1 MRIIL
6 SGGGTMGPVTPL
18 LAVAEELGTRDS
30 GPGTREINELLWIG
44 THKGPER
51 EYVER
56 AGIRFRTILSGKL
69 RRYWSWWNIIDPL
82 FILAGFIQSLI
93 LILRWRPDAIV
104 SAGGYV
110 SVPLVWA
117 GWILGIPSVIHQQ
130 DVLPLLAVRLMAP
143 FARTITVAFPETAK
157 RFHGLD
163 HGTGGRVEIIGNPVR
178 RFVEVV
184 RANRERLR
192 VEGLRHF
199 GLSADRLVV
208 LVFGGGTGSKTLNDF
223 IGATAA
229 ELLAAAQVIHVTGK
243 GKLGIGK
250 QAGLYETEFL
260 KDDLPLAYAVAD
272 LVVSRAGI
280 GSIAELSAV
289 GLPTILV
296 PIPNSHQE
304 ANADYVHK
312 RDAAVVVR
320 EDGRFHQALLSDI
333 KNLLN
338 DPGRRSELCNKI
350 HALLPS
356 SSCARFADI
365 ILRVARGEKKK

>member
-18 LAVAEELGTRDS
+18 LAVAGELADH
-30 GPGTREINELLWIG
+30 ELKWIG
-44 THKGPER
+44 THRGPER
-51 EYVER
+51 KFVEA
-56 AGIRFRTILSGKL
+56 AGIRFQAIASGKL
-69 RRYWSWWNIIDPL
+69 RRYLDIRTLLDLLLIV
-82 FILAGFIQSLI
+82 AGSVQALV

-117 GWILGIPSVIHQQ
+117 GLLLGVPAVVHQQ
-130 DVLPLLAVRLMAP
+130 DLRPLLAVRLMAP

-163 HGTGGRVEIIGNPVR
+163 HGTRGRVEIIGNPVR

-243 GKLGIGK
+243 GKRGIGK

-320 EDGRFHQALLSDI
+320 EDDRFYQTLLSGI

-350 HALLPS
+350 HALLPIS
-356 SSCARFADI
+356 ARARFADI
-365 ILRVARGEKKK
+365 ILRVARGEKKKKNHP